1 MIYKKSH
8 TALLI
13 ISNTITIIPYLYF
26 LSLSKEQSLSAALA
40 FALFYTFRMTGV
52 FFLQTLTA
60 LFAPSL
66 LAASVLIGGAGAL
79 VGILSTWWSVA
90 LLPAAGL
97 LGISASWLPPAD
109 LMVRQKAKLTEQPL
123 KNDWKEALFFLFVL
137 LFALRLPDDLQGVGL
152 FGSYFA
158 LFVLAA
164 KSSQT
169 FNNLP
174 KRPLM
179 QRNQLF
185 NKQFLL
191 YFFFFL
197 LLFGLRSARLIKSNA
212 LFEWAITGFL
222 FLFALLLITLTKR
235 SRSWKQPLHLNVL
248 TFIRG
253 VIGNFLFLFG
263 SVYVTGR
270 LGAQALSTH
279 VYLPYALG
287 LFGAM
292 FLGGKLAHRL
302 EKQLVPTYLLGLMAG
317 VLLFSSDTLIP
328 ISLFVISF
336 FNAGLNQWLTKQ
348 YLTAKPEA
356 IEQQSLAKYATQ
368 SKGSLV
374 HQFLL
379 MTLLFVILRFEH
391 QPLAF
396 LFQLSGTTATSHTSR
411 IQSFLE
417 PAKWGSIAGV
427 LCLLVGGLVV
437 FYRQLK
443 KTKV

>member
-1 MIYKKSH
+1 
-8 TALLI
+8 
-13 ISNTITIIPYLYF
+13 
-26 LSLSKEQSLSAALA
+26 
-40 FALFYTFRMTGV
+40 
-52 FFLQTLTA
+52 
-60 LFAPSL
+60 
-66 LAASVLIGGAGAL
+66 
-79 VGILSTWWSVA
+79 
-90 LLPAAGL
+90 
-97 LGISASWLPPAD
+97 
-109 LMVRQKAKLTEQPL
+109 
-123 KNDWKEALFFLFVL
+123 
-137 LFALRLPDDLQGVGL
+137 
-152 FGSYFA
+152 
-158 LFVLAA
+158 
-164 KSSQT
+164 
-169 FNNLP
+169 
-174 KRPLM
+174 M

-197 LLFGLRSARLIKSNA
+197 LLFGLRAARLIKSNA

-235 SRSWKQPLHLNVL
+235 SKSWRQPLHLNIL

-270 LGAQALSTH
+270 FGAQALSTH

-292 FLGGKLAHRL
+292 FLGGKLARLL
-302 EKQLVPTYLLGLMAG
+302 EKQLVPAYLLGLMVG
-317 VLLFSSDTLIP
+317 VLLFSSDFLIP

-348 YLTAKPEA
+348 YLAAKPEA

-368 SKGSLV
+368 NKGSLV

-396 LFQLSGTTATSHTSR
+396 LFQLSGTTATNQTSR

-437 FYRQLK
+437 FRRQSK
-443 KTKV
+443 KTKE

>member
-1 MIYKKSH
+1 M
-8 TALLI
+8 
-13 ISNTITIIPYLYF
+13 
-26 LSLSKEQSLSAALA
+26 
-40 FALFYTFRMTGV
+40 
-52 FFLQTLTA
+52 
-60 LFAPSL
+60 
-66 LAASVLIGGAGAL
+66 
-79 VGILSTWWSVA
+79 
-90 LLPAAGL
+90 PAAGL

-123 KNDWKEALFFLFVL
+123 KNDWKEALFYLLVL
-137 LFALRLPDDLQGVGL
+137 LFALRLPDDLQGIGL

-197 LLFGLRSARLIKSNA
+197 LLFGLRAARLIKSNA

-235 SRSWKQPLHLNVL
+235 SRWWKQPLHLNVL

-270 LGAQALSTH
+270 FGAQALSTH

-336 FNAGLNQWLTKQ
+336 FNAGLNQSPVTLSV
-348 YLTAKPEA
+348 TAAWMASPHSRSPRETEYESSIFFPPA
-356 IEQQSLAKYATQ
+356 FSRPDRRTASPAGPRCTPPPL
-368 SKGSLV
+368 SCC
-374 HQFLL
+374 
-379 MTLLFVILRFEH
+379 LRSAG
-391 QPLAF
+391 AF
-396 LFQLSGTTATSHTSR
+396 PPR
-411 IQSFLE
+411 
-417 PAKWGSIAGV
+417 
-427 LCLLVGGLVV
+427 
-437 FYRQLK
+437 R
-443 KTKV
+443 

>member
-1 MIYKKSH
+1 VLK
-8 TALLI
+8 
-13 ISNTITIIPYLYF
+13 IP
-26 LSLSKEQSLSAALA
+26 
-40 FALFYTFRMTGV
+40 TN
-52 FFLQTLTA
+52 
-60 LFAPSL
+60 APAPPIKT
-66 LAASVLIGGAGAL
+66 LAANNDGAK
-79 VGILSTWWSVA
+79 
-90 LLPAAGL
+90 
-97 LGISASWLPPAD
+97 SAVS
-109 LMVRQKAKLTEQPL
+109 
-123 KNDWKEALFFLFVL
+123 
-137 LFALRLPDDLQGVGL
+137 GVGL

-270 LGAQALSTH
+270 FGAQALSTH

-287 LFGAM
+287 FFGAM

-302 EKQLVPTYLLGLMAG
+302 EKQLIPTYLLGLMAG

-356 IEQQSLAKYATQ
+356 IEQRSFDSYEIPPIHLLANTVILQSSPILLALK
-368 SKGSLV
+368 SFGSLRSDS
-374 HQFLL
+374 L
-379 MTLLFVILRFEH
+379 
-391 QPLAF
+391 P
-396 LFQLSGTTATSHTSR
+396 
-411 IQSFLE
+411 SFLIAE
-417 PAKWGSIAGV
+417 TRKPAADV
-427 LCLLVGGLVV
+427 
-437 FYRQLK
+437 QNEE
-443 KTKV
+443 